1 MKFVSNH
8 IRAIAKFPSSLFKA
22 VLSSRSQ
29 TNGVVSSTKLQISIS
44 VRGKNES
51 FRQILNKSD
60 PKTDHC
66 GTPWVS
72 FDQELK
78 EELLLTCCQQS
89 ER

>member
-8 IRAIAKFPSSLFKA
+8 IRAIAEFPSSLFKA

-60 PKTDHC
+60 PKTDPC
-66 GTPWVS
+66 GT
-72 FDQELK
+72 L
-78 EELLLTCCQQS
+78 
-89 ER
+89 